1 MSRPAADEIRVRHLL
16 NTLDARPFGHPEPT
30 LMNDAPTPPGR
41 PRDWLDDI
49 IDATPTPP
57 PGPATPPDPG
67 PPPDAGSHPPSRPWY
82 SVGKQPT
89 NPPVQPSPP
98 AQIPGMPPGVHIT
111 FTPPPT
117 APAPGRT
124 RSQERQAR
132 ARRWLLVHGAA
143 AAVGW
148 TFGLYH
154 SLTAF
159 LDTLGPGGAAAGLA
173 VAGGSWFA
181 AEMAAERF
189 VILLPSRTRPPLIW
203 ALRIPFAT
211 ALLATAIHAPNALI

>member
-1 MSRPAADEIRVRHLL
+1 M
-16 NTLDARPFGHPEPT
+16 TDASP
-30 LMNDAPTPPGR
+30 PPGR
-41 PRDWLDDI
+41 PRDWLDDFL
-49 IDATPTPP
+49 DANATPTPP
-57 PGPATPPDPG
+57 TTPAAPPPDPG
-67 PPPDAGSHPPSRPWY
+67 PPQADGTTPPRPWY

-89 NPPVQPSPP
+89 DEPAQPQP

-111 FTPPPT
+111 FTPPP
-117 APAPGRT
+117 APVPGRT
-124 RSQERQAR
+124 PSQERQAR
-132 ARRWLLVHGAA
+132 ARRWLLLHGAA

-148 TFGLYH
+148 SFGLHH

-181 AEMAAERF
+181 AEMVAERF
-189 VILLPSRTRPPLIW
+189 VVLLPSRTRPAVIW

-211 ALLATAIHAPNALI
+211 ALLATALHAPNALI

>member
-1 MSRPAADEIRVRHLL
+1 MDDTQP
-16 NTLDARPFGHPEPT
+16 
-30 LMNDAPTPPGR
+30 PPGR

-49 IDATPTPP
+49 LDTTA
-57 PGPATPPDPG
+57 ATPPAPG
-67 PPPDAGSHPPSRPWY
+67 PSQDDGSTPPRPWY
-82 SVGKQPT
+82 SVGKQPADT
-89 NPPVQPSPP
+89 PAQPPQP

-111 FTPPPT
+111 FTPPP
-117 APAPGRT
+117 APVPGRT
-124 RSQERQAR
+124 QSQERQAR

-143 AAVGW
+143 AGVGW

-189 VILLPSRTRPPLIW
+189 VILLPSRTRPPLLW